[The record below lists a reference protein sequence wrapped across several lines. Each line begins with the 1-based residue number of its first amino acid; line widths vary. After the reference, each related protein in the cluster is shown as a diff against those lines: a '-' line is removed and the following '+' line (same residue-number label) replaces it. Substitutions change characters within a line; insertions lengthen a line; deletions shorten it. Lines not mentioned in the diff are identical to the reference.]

1 MLDAVKRTLARWFG
15 GKESDEASSEATS
28 TTRPDSA
35 ADTGAGLRHGA
46 TPPNYVP
53 PVDEG
58 RPKH

>member
-1 MLDAVKRTLARWFG
+1 MLEAIKRTLDRWFG
-15 GKESDEASSEATS
+15 GKREDADSEAAS
-28 TTRPDSA
+28 TTRPASA
-35 ADTGAGLRHGA
+35 ADTGAGLRHGS